1 MALYHYQALNKSGQ
15 KVSGTIDAPSMN
27 RARMQLTNSELYP
40 ISITSGK
47 EDAKH
52 FRLKDL
58 FEKSVSIK
66 ELILFTKQLA
76 VLLKSGVPLL
86 QAMELLTDQFEGK
99 LRTVIIDLK
108 DTIKEGQSLAQGM
121 GKYPK
126 VFGSIYVQLVRAGE
140 ASGQLEVI
148 LVRLTEY
155 LERRDEIRRKVK
167 AALQYPMIQFAIIGL
182 VVVFLLTFVV
192 PQMAQ
197 NLGENLPTPTR
208 IVLAISDFITGHF
221 IILTIGL
228 FGFIVGFIYWKST
241 PSGALTMDKIK
252 LKLPVV
258 RYFTRMNA
266 IVQFCQTLGML
277 LESGVNLSEAL
288 DIVVNIV
295 DNKVLSDA
303 LKKARD
309 KIIKQGKIAPFLKE
323 TGVFPPIAIYLIKT
337 GEESGQLDTMLL
349 TVAQNYEADLS
360 ELTDGL
366 AAKIEP
372 LMLIVMALVVG
383 FIVVSVVLPIVQ
395 QTQQFDI

>member
-15 KVSGTIDAPSMN
+15 KVTGTIDAPSMN
-27 RARMQLTNSELYP
+27 SARTQLSNTGLYP
-40 ISITSGK
+40 IKITSGK
-47 EDAKH
+47 EEAKR

-58 FEKSVSIK
+58 FEKKVTNK

-76 VLLKSGVPLL
+76 VLLKSGIPLL
-86 QAMELLTDQFEGK
+86 QSMELLTEQFEGK
-99 LRTVIIDLK
+99 LRTIIIELK

-121 GKYPK
+121 SKYPK

-148 LVRLTEY
+148 LVRLTEF

-167 AALQYPMIQFAIIGL
+167 GALRYPMIQLTIIGL

-192 PQMAQ
+192 PQMAA
-197 NLGENLPTPTR
+197 NISGELPMPTR
-208 IVLAISDFITGHF
+208 IVLAISDFLTNNF
-221 IILTIGL
+221 IILAIIL
-228 FGFIVGFIYWKST
+228 VALVVGFKYWKST
-241 PSGALTMDKIK
+241 PSGSLALDKIK
-252 LKLPVV
+252 LKLPIV
-258 RYFTRMNA
+258 RYFTRTSA

-295 DNKVLSDA
+295 DNKVLSGA

-349 TVAQNYEADLS
+349 TVAQNYETELD
-360 ELTDGL
+360 ELTEGL

-372 LMLIVMALVVG
+372 LMLIIMAVMVG
-383 FIVVSVVLPIVQ
+383 FIVLSVVMPMVQ
-395 QTQQFDI
+395 QTAQFAE